1 MLLLDS
7 RRIVLLLPR
16 SQIIPFITVQ
26 WQSRKRLLRR
36 ADCVR
41 SRSSSSM
48 ERDVRRDALMVE
60 LYRPGRVLESIAS
73 TEREASLVY
82 VIMLWKIMFG
92 LCYMRV
98 LGCLNPSIVVCS
110 RFCCAPF
117 WHESHRGREYWT
129 YFKNLSHHVENCE
142 CRFT

>member
-48 ERDVRRDALMVE
+48 ERGVRRDALMVE

-82 VIMLWKIMFG
+82 VIML
-92 LCYMRV
+92 
-98 LGCLNPSIVVCS
+98 
-110 RFCCAPF
+110 
-117 WHESHRGREYWT
+117 
-129 YFKNLSHHVENCE
+129 
-142 CRFT
+142 